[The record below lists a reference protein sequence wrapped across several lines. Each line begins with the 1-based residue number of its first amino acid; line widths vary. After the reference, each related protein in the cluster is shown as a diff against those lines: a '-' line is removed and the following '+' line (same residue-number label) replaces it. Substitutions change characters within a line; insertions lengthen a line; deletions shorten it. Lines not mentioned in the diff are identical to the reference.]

1 MLPCQPIKLSNLD
14 KSNMKVKVISNIEDY
29 TINISVKKSNI
40 PNDLS
45 KIVSFNFS
53 NCKSMGTR
61 GFHSIWTFY
70 PTEIKNITYVEANNQ
85 RMFAMF

>member
-1 MLPCQPIKLSNLD
+1 MLPCQPIKLSDLD

-45 KIVSFNFS
+45 K
-53 NCKSMGTR
+53 NCQ
-61 GFHSIWTFY
+61 FQLF
-70 PTEIKNITYVEANNQ
+70 Q
-85 RMFAMF
+85 L